1 MIFAVSGDPML
12 SQPSRMILRVAC
24 TLALIP
30 SLAMA
35 QDAPRPISLD
45 EAVRMAQRNAPASV
59 QALGQVRNSRAA
71 TTSALAQFLPRL
83 SVSAGV
89 GRSDGAVFRQGAFD
103 PYTGWNQGRGYSA
116 GILLFDGGQRWFGY
130 RAAST
135 SLEAARENEVAQSF
149 ATGLQVKQQYYAALA
164 GQESRAAAE
173 RQLEQ
178 ANQQM
183 LTSTTRVAMGAVA
196 KTDSLRSAIIVSNA
210 RIAMLNAQTALDDAN
225 VALTRL
231 VGTTFDVTAIAS
243 DTGAVPTI
251 TQTRDELLAMLVD
264 GPGIRAAEAQL
275 IAAKMTRRSTKTSYL
290 PTITAGY
297 NYGISRAS
305 TDFEWGDG
313 PGNTNKSLSFNA
325 SFNVF
330 NNWQR
335 EQQMVQAS
343 VQEDIAD
350 AQLRDAKAGSRQNL
364 LQFLGAF
371 RNAEESIK
379 LRSLEVAVAIE
390 DLDAQQQ
397 RYAAGAAGIVDLLT
411 AQTTLANARTALINA
426 RFTARTAKAQV
437 EGVLGKEL
445 R

>member
-1 MIFAVSGDPML
+1 MF
-12 SQPSRMILRVAC
+12 SQPTRMTLRAFCVLTLVPA
-24 TLALIP
+24 LAL
-30 SLAMA
+30 A
-35 QDAPRPISLD
+35 QEAPRPISLD
-45 EAVRMAQRNAPASV
+45 EAVRMARRNSPASV

-71 TTSALAQFLPRL
+71 TTGALAQFLPRL
-83 SVSAGV
+83 SIGASV
-89 GRSDGAVFRQGAFD
+89 GKSDGAVFRQGAFD
-103 PYTGWNQGRGYSA
+103 PYTGWSQGRGYNA

-130 RAAST
+130 RAAAT
-135 SLEAARENEVAQSF
+135 GLEAARENEVAQSF

-164 GQESRAAAE
+164 AHESRAAAE

-210 RIAMLNAQTALDDAN
+210 RIAQLNAQTALDDAN

-231 VGTTFDVTAIAS
+231 VGTPFDVTAMAS

-251 TQTRDELLAMLVD
+251 TNTREELLAMLAD

-275 IAAKMTRRSTKTSYL
+275 VAAKMTRRATKTNYL
-290 PTITAGY
+290 PTISASY

-313 PGNTNKSLSFNA
+313 PGNTNKSLSFGAN
-325 SFNVF
+325 FNLF

-343 VQEDIAD
+343 VQEDVAE

-364 LQFLGAF
+364 LQYIGAF

-379 LRSLEVAVAIE
+379 LRSLEVAVAVE

-426 RFTARTAKAQV
+426 RFTARTAKAQL
-437 EGVLGKEL
+437 EGVIGKEL

>member
-1 MIFAVSGDPML
+1 MN
-12 SQPSRMILRVAC
+12 SQPSPMFIRAVCALAFVPA
-24 TLALIP
+24 LAL
-30 SLAMA
+30 A

-45 EAVRMAQRNAPASV
+45 EAVRMARRNAPASV

-83 SVSAGV
+83 SANASV
-89 GRSDGAVFRQGAFD
+89 GKSDGAVFRQGAFD
-103 PYTGWNQGRGYSA
+103 PYTGWSQGRGYSA
-116 GILLFDGGQRWFGY
+116 GILLFDGGQRWFSY

-135 SLEAARENEVAQSF
+135 GLEAARENEVAQSF
-149 ATGLQVKQQYYAALA
+149 ATGLQVKQQYFAALA

-210 RIAMLNAQTALDDAN
+210 RIAMLNAQTALD
-225 VALTRL
+225 
-231 VGTTFDVTAIAS
+231 
-243 DTGAVPTI
+243 
-251 TQTRDELLAMLVD
+251 
-264 GPGIRAAEAQL
+264 EAQL
-275 IAAKMTRRSTKTSYL
+275 IAAKMNRRATKTSYL

-313 PGNTNKSLSFNA
+313 PGNTNKSLFFGAN
-325 SFNVF
+325 FTLF

-343 VQEDIAD
+343 VQEDVAE
-350 AQLRDAKAGSRQNL
+350 AQLRDARAGARQNL
-364 LQFLGAF
+364 LQYLGAF

-379 LRSLEVAVAIE
+379 LRSLEVAVAVE